1 MTLDRAI
8 KKSKRAR
15 ASQMDTHTTRFTGG
29 SAPCFKHV
37 AEEWNAVSI
46 PSLHIASK
54 KGAGK
59 STSAVLRMRSRTKRC
74 RYFYCSVQ
82 HDRDVF
88 VNLRFSPIR
97 PVSTNSHFPCTTL
110 SFSFSASNYLN
121 PSTSPCNFN
130 LLLKPALPCLF
141 PADMISQKENFAR
154 VFYSF

>member
-1 MTLDRAI
+1 MFLKMLQKNGMPFQFHLSTLQA
-8 KKSKRAR
+8 KK
-15 ASQMDTHTTRFTGG
+15 D
-29 SAPCFKHV
+29 
-37 AEEWNAVSI
+37 
-46 PSLHIASK
+46 
-54 KGAGK
+54 AGK

-97 PVSTNSHFPCTTL
+97 PVSTNSHFHCTTL

-141 PADMISQKENFAR
+141 PADDLFVHGRAVTEERSSAR
-154 VFYSF
+154 TCY

>member
-1 MTLDRAI
+1 MRLKTLRGRELQ
-8 KKSKRAR
+8 KW
-15 ASQMDTHTTRFTGG
+15 TRIRLVSPGG
-29 SAPCFKHV
+29 AHLVFKHV

-141 PADMISQKENFAR
+141 PADHGRAVTEERSSAR
-154 VFYSF
+154 TCY

>member
-1 MTLDRAI
+1 MFLNMLQ
-8 KKSKRAR
+8 K
-15 ASQMDTHTTRFTGG
+15 TGM
-29 SAPCFKHV
+29 
-37 AEEWNAVSI
+37 

-88 VNLRFSPIR
+88 VNLSFSPIR

-141 PADMISQKENFAR
+141 PADLQSFATLKSR
-154 VFYSF
+154 ACFSYTQTHSRWSD